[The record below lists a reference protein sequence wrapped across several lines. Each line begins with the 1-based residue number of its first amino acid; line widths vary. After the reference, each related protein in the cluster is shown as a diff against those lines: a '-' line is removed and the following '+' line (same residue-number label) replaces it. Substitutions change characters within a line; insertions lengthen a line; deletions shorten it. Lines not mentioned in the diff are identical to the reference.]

1 MRSKLDNDVILVLMV
16 LLAIVAILTASM
28 GADYAW
34 TWLFCDGSPVY
45 VNWRLGYVCPDAL
58 RGL

>member
-1 MRSKLDNDVILVLMV
+1 MRELDNDVILVLML
-16 LLAIVAILTASM
+16 LLAIVAILFGRM

-34 TWLFCDGSPVY
+34 TWLWCDGSPVY
-45 VNWRLGYVCPDAL
+45 ANWRLGYVCPDAL